1 MVKYLS
7 SYIFEIRNRD
17 IVPCATENIAVVDDN
32 DSRIL
37 KFKIPAVIDDVDITD
52 KILAIRYVNALGQF
66 DTFFSDTREI
76 KTDGDKR
83 YIIFPWYLSQ
93 KATAASGTLTY
104 DISVYDGHIT
114 DAAEEG
120 QYILH
125 TKPQV
130 LNIEKGL
137 LDVGSASQNPDV
149 WTDAI
154 ATFQKIIGSYSNDAM
169 NAAEAAKKSED
180 KANAY
185 KDAAAVSASNAAASE
200 AKAKQSE
207 QNAATS
213 ETNAAESANKAK
225 ASQTASA
232 TSETN
237 AKTSEQNA
245 KASENASKASAD
257 DSASSASDSANSAQA
272 SLNSQNAAKTSE
284 TKALASEKAAKQ
296 SETNA
301 ATSVQNASNYAD
313 NSQQSANDAAA
324 SAAAALVSQNAAK
337 ASEDKAKISE
347 TNAKTSET
355 NVANALVGTLKLS
368 GGTMTGDITMSG
380 DAKFVGNLTGN
391 AGTAT
396 SADSA
401 TNDSIGQQIDA
412 TYIKDLRPTGDKI
425 IITKG
430 NNETSTIDGA
440 APKGYI
446 LTETIPAS
454 TVTGQ
459 TWFHVGSISNT
470 SDGDLIKIEINCP
483 TIVSTENNSVAYSK
497 NITLFIHDLAQT
509 NDSDLST
516 AYIFSY
522 IMYDDKLKSS
532 DVDIENNSTK
542 KEFFYLIPT
551 SGGNGQS
558 NAELWINTDS
568 TFFNSI
574 INVSIAKKDNWG
586 YVLRYSTNAP
596 SADQAITP
604 YSKTSVVTD
613 TNYATRTNAGIVQ
626 IGDNITVGNKGLISL
641 IKDNVDGALGY
652 EAAEKIN
659 LVSITIPTTGWNQ
672 DSNSAYPNYID
683 IVATGITGSDCVAL
697 VIAPDSNVVAK
708 KCYFTSTE
716 SLPNY
721 LRIRAR
727 NIPTEPIKA
736 FYYIIREDILMSF
749 GQTPIGG
756 VMLPPATTTELGGI
770 IVGEGLKVSDKGVL
784 SSDVVIPEVDKLTA
798 YPVGSIYQS
807 INLVSPAKLFGGRW
821 MQVATDRVLMGAS
834 DSHFGGTTVES
845 GLPNITGSF
854 VADVKHQYSNASGAF
869 TDNGYNTSTGGS
881 DSYSNVRKFSLDASR
896 SNPIYGRSNT
906 VQPPAYYVYS
916 WLRLGNVVRVI
927 TDPENVIHLVK
938 EADKVTG
945 IADANGIFDAEL
957 PNSGEWTITV
967 SRNGESKTKTF
978 TINEYTQC
986 NVRITT
992 ADVFG
997 VVWDYSNSST
1007 ALTRLNRQSDP
1018 SGFVTV
1024 DVLTEPVAAVGTD
1037 FGSSPFDSHAP
1048 WSGMEEYNIV
1058 NNAVG
1063 PKYGGTGFSRT
1074 DNDTMVFIPE
1084 FYYKVVDDVTNKK
1097 RYFYIS
1103 SRQIS
1108 GFEKHPGSGRYV
1120 GKYNTASGYVS
1131 KTGLAPL
1138 TDITR
1143 ATART
1148 KSMAKGHG
1156 WYQYDYASWCA
1167 VILLYIVEYADWN
1180 SSSKIGTGAAKG
1192 VSGRTDSMT
1201 YHTGEASA
1209 TSGVQYRHIENVFGN
1224 IETFVDGINFN
1235 GNNVYVCTNPDEYAD
1250 NTYAGYT
1257 NVGTKTGSSGYIKA
1271 LGFSETAP
1279 WAIYPI
1285 DVGGNDTTYIT
1296 DYCWNAS
1303 SGWHAMASQG
1313 ANDAGILYLS
1323 LDKTSTTSNN
1333 TISTRLMFVP
1343 SKH

>member
-1 MVKYLS
+1 M
-7 SYIFEIRNRD
+7 
-17 IVPCATENIAVVDDN
+17 
-32 DSRIL
+32 
-37 KFKIPAVIDDVDITD
+37 
-52 KILAIRYVNALGQF
+52 
-66 DTFFSDTREI
+66 
-76 KTDGDKR
+76 
-83 YIIFPWYLSQ
+83 
-93 KATAASGTLTY
+93 
-104 DISVYDGHIT
+104 
-114 DAAEEG
+114 
-120 QYILH
+120 
-125 TKPQV
+125 
-130 LNIEKGL
+130 NIEKGL

-169 NAAEAAKKSED
+169 NAADAAKKSEA

-232 TSETN
+232 TSEAN
-237 AKTSEQNA
+237 AKISEQNA

-355 NVANALVGTLKLS
+355 NVANALAGTLKLS
-368 GGTMTGDITMSG
+368 GGTMTGDIAMSG

-391 AGTAT
+391 ADTAT

-586 YVLRYSTNAP
+586 YVLKYSANAP
-596 SADQAITP
+596 SIDQAITP

-626 IGDNITVGNKGLISL
+626 IGDNITVDNKGLISL
-641 IKDNVDGALGY
+641 VKGDVIAALGFTPANNSHTHNY
-652 EAAEKIN
+652 AGSA
-659 LVSITIPTTGWNQ
+659 SAGG
-672 DSNSAYPNYID
+672 SANSAVKLDTATAGSATKPVYFSGGKP
-683 IVATGITGSDCVAL
+683 VACTYELKKTVPADAVFTDHTYSNMTAATSSAAGKAGL
-697 VIAPDSNVVAK
+697 VPA
-708 KCYFTSTE
+708 
-716 SLPNY
+716 
-721 LRIRAR
+721 
-727 NIPTEPIKA
+727 
-736 FYYIIREDILMSF
+736 
-749 GQTPIGG
+749 
-756 VMLPPATTTELGGI
+756 PPAGAQGKFLRGDGTWQDI
-770 IVGEGLKVSDKGVL
+770 AASGLS
-784 SSDVVIPEVDKLTA
+784 A

-807 INLVSPAKLFGGRW
+807 TNSTSPAALFGGTW
-821 MQVATDRVLMGAS
+821 QEIAQNRVLMGAS
-834 DSHFGGTTVES
+834 YAHAAGTTVEA

-854 VADVKHQYSNASGAF
+854 TANIRPNDKNASGAF
-869 TDNGYNTSTGGS
+869 TASDPLAYTGGNS
-881 DSYSNVRKFSLDASR
+881 SNAHVIKFSLDASK
-896 SNPIYGRSNT
+896 SNAIYGRSAT
-906 VQPPAYYVYS
+906 VQPAAYYVHI
-916 WLRLGNVVRVI
+916 WRRV
-927 TDPENVIHLVK
+927 
-938 EADKVTG
+938 A
-945 IADANGIFDAEL
+945 
-957 PNSGEWTITV
+957 
-967 SRNGESKTKTF
+967 
-978 TINEYTQC
+978 
-986 NVRITT
+986 
-992 ADVFG
+992 
-997 VVWDYSNSST
+997 
-1007 ALTRLNRQSDP
+1007 
-1018 SGFVTV
+1018 
-1024 DVLTEPVAAVGTD
+1024 
-1037 FGSSPFDSHAP
+1037 
-1048 WSGMEEYNIV
+1048 
-1058 NNAVG
+1058 
-1063 PKYGGTGFSRT
+1063 
-1074 DNDTMVFIPE
+1074 
-1084 FYYKVVDDVTNKK
+1084 
-1097 RYFYIS
+1097 
-1103 SRQIS
+1103 
-1108 GFEKHPGSGRYV
+1108 
-1120 GKYNTASGYVS
+1120 
-1131 KTGLAPL
+1131 
-1138 TDITR
+1138 
-1143 ATART
+1143 
-1148 KSMAKGHG
+1148 
-1156 WYQYDYASWCA
+1156 
-1167 VILLYIVEYADWN
+1167 
-1180 SSSKIGTGAAKG
+1180 
-1192 VSGRTDSMT
+1192 
-1201 YHTGEASA
+1201 
-1209 TSGVQYRHIENVFGN
+1209 
-1224 IETFVDGINFN
+1224 
-1235 GNNVYVCTNPDEYAD
+1235 
-1250 NTYAGYT
+1250 
-1257 NVGTKTGSSGYIKA
+1257 
-1271 LGFSETAP
+1271 
-1279 WAIYPI
+1279 
-1285 DVGGNDTTYIT
+1285 
-1296 DYCWNAS
+1296 
-1303 SGWHAMASQG
+1303 
-1313 ANDAGILYLS
+1313 
-1323 LDKTSTTSNN
+1323 
-1333 TISTRLMFVP
+1333 
-1343 SKH
+1343 

>member
-1 MVKYLS
+1 MPKES
-7 SYIFEIRNRD
+7 TN
-17 IVPCATENIAVVDDN
+17 
-32 DSRIL
+32 L
-37 KFKIPAVIDDVDITD
+37 KLK
-52 KILAIRYVNALGQF
+52 LYNA
-66 DTFFSDTREI
+66 
-76 KTDGDKR
+76 
-83 YIIFPWYLSQ
+83 
-93 KATAASGTLTY
+93 
-104 DISVYDGHIT
+104 IT
-114 DAAEEG
+114 DAKEFA
-120 QYILH
+120 
-125 TKPQV
+125 V
-130 LNIEKGL
+130 DWFNNIF
-137 LDVGSASQNPDV
+137 DYTNSNWV
-149 WTDAI
+149 
-154 ATFQKIIGSYSNDAM
+154 KID
-169 NAAEAAKKSED
+169 D
-180 KANAY
+180 AY
-185 KDAAAVSASNAAASE
+185 KEIKDKFN
-200 AKAKQSE
+200 
-207 QNAATS
+207 
-213 ETNAAESANKAK
+213 
-225 ASQTASA
+225 
-232 TSETN
+232 
-237 AKTSEQNA
+237 
-245 KASENASKASAD
+245 
-257 DSASSASDSANSAQA
+257 
-272 SLNSQNAAKTSE
+272 
-284 TKALASEKAAKQ
+284 
-296 SETNA
+296 
-301 ATSVQNASNYAD
+301 NYPLKD
-313 NSQQSANDAAA
+313 
-324 SAAAALVSQNAAK
+324 
-337 ASEDKAKISE
+337 
-347 TNAKTSET
+347 
-355 NVANALVGTLKLS
+355 GT
-368 GGTMTGDITMSG
+368 GATGDWDI
-380 DAKFVGNLTGN
+380 N
-391 AGTAT
+391 AE
-396 SADSA
+396 SA

-440 APKGYI
+440 APKGYV

-454 TVTGQ
+454 TITGQ

-497 NITLFIHDLAQT
+497 SITLFIHDLAQT
-509 NDSDLST
+509 NSNDLST

-574 INVSIAKKDNWG
+574 INVSLAKKDNWG
-586 YVLRYSTNAP
+586 YVLKYSANAP
-596 SADQAITP
+596 SVDQAITP

-683 IVATGITGSDCVAL
+683 IAATGITESDCVAL

-716 SLPNY
+716 SLHNY
-721 LRIRAR
+721 LRVRAR

-756 VMLPPATTTELGGI
+756 AMLPPATTTELGGI

-807 INLVSPAKLFGGRW
+807 INLISPAKLFGGNW

-834 DSHFGGTTVES
+834 NSHFGGTTAEA
-845 GLPNITGSF
+845 GLPNITGQLPGIESIW
-854 VADVKHQYSNASGAF
+854 SNHYNVSGAF
-869 TDNGYNTSTGGS
+869 KWENEIAEYYRTG
-881 DSYSNVRKFSLDASR
+881 DSNDITLYYANFDASK
-896 SNPIYGRSNT
+896 SNAIYGASDT
-906 VQPPAYYVYS
+906 VQPPAYYVYN
-916 WLRLGNVVRVI
+916 WLRLGSVVYVI
-927 TDPENVIHLVK
+927 TDPENVIHLIK

-978 TINEYTQC
+978 IINEYTQC

-1018 SGFVTV
+1018 RGFVTV
-1024 DVLTEPVAAVGTD
+1024 DVLTEPVAAVGTN
-1037 FGSSPFDSHAP
+1037 FGSSPFDAYAP

-1063 PKYGGTGFSRT
+1063 PKYGETGFSRT
-1074 DNDTMVFIPE
+1074 DNDTMVYIPE
-1084 FYYKVVDDVTNKK
+1084 FYYKVVDDATNKK

-1103 SRQIS
+1103 SRWIS

-1138 TDITR
+1138 TNITI

-1148 KSMAKGHG
+1148 ASMAKGTG

-1167 VILLYIVEYADWN
+1167 VVLLYVVEYADWN
-1180 SSSKIGTGAAKG
+1180 SSSKIGTGANKG

-1201 YHTGEASA
+1201 YHTGEAST

-1224 IETFVDGINFN
+1224 IETFVDGINFS

-1250 NTYAGYT
+1250 NTDSGYT
-1257 NVGTKTGSSGYIKA
+1257 YVGTKTGSNGYIKA

-1279 WAIYPI
+1279 WAFYPTS
-1285 DVGGNDTTYIT
+1285 VEGSNTTYIT
-1296 DYCWNAS
+1296 DQCWNAS
-1303 SGWHAMASQG
+1303 SGWRTMASQG
-1313 ANDAGILYLS
+1313 EGDEDILYMAI
-1323 LDKTSTTSNN
+1323 DKTSTTSVNS
-1333 TISTRLMFVP
+1333 ISTRLMFIP